1 MALRVVAGSA
11 GGRHLKTPKGH
22 DLRPTQDRIKQA
34 MFSALGA
41 RVPEARVLDLYAGT
55 GALGIEA
62 LSRGAASALFVEKN
76 RTACRTIAENLA
88 LCKLEGRVV
97 ERDALDYLA
106 RNPPLPHD
114 LVFADPPYDK
124 TEGDSS
130 LHPVFARVRPWL
142 ADDGLFV
149 WEFFSGQELAAP
161 AGWTVRLHRTYG
173 ETAVAILSP
182 NPQSPPLESA

>member
-34 MFSALGA
+34 MFSSLGE

-62 LSRGAASALFVEKN
+62 LSRGATTALFVEKH
-76 RTACRTIAENLA
+76 RSACRTITENLA
-88 LCKLEGRVV
+88 LCRLETVGRVV
-97 ERDALDYLA
+97 ERDVIDYLA
-106 RNPPLPHD
+106 KTPPTPHD
-114 LVFADPPYDK
+114 LIFADPPYDK
-124 TEGDSS
+124 VPGDSA
-130 LHPVFARVRPWL
+130 LHPIFSLVRPWL
-142 ADDGLFV
+142 ADDGLLI
-149 WEFFSGQELAAP
+149 WEFFSGQDLIAP
-161 AGWTVRLHRTYG
+161 EGWTIRLHRTYG

-182 NPQSPPLESA
+182 KLC